1 MAYPF
6 EWGAATDIGKI
17 REKNEDAFVA
27 EPEIGLFLAL
37 DGLGGHPA
45 GDVAAAAAAKD
56 LPAMVRERL
65 DSMKARRSRA
75 IRQWLARLTRE
86 QSGQLHLQGL
96 TQSGCEGMGATLA
109 TVLFLAGR
117 AYVANLGD
125 SRVYRLRAGRLV
137 RLSRDHS
144 VVHELVEQGE
154 IEPDDAMTH
163 HAKNLVTQYL
173 GMSGEAHAYVRS
185 YAVKREDCF
194 LLCTDGLTD
203 QVKEATV
210 GELLRGHSDCQA
222 ACERLVEMAN
232 ASGGLD
238 NITVVLV
245 RWIDEPHEC
254 R

>member
-1 MAYPF
+1 
-6 EWGAATDIGKI
+6 
-17 REKNEDAFVA
+17 
-27 EPEIGLFLAL
+27 
-37 DGLGGHPA
+37 
-45 GDVAAAAAAKD
+45 
-56 LPAMVRERL
+56 
-65 DSMKARRSRA
+65 
-75 IRQWLARLTRE
+75 
-86 QSGQLHLQGL
+86 
-96 TQSGCEGMGATLA
+96 MGATLA